1 LKGADIVLGVV
12 IAAALLPIAYAAVF
26 YGIPSHTG
34 FTALR
39 PLARTILTVMF
50 NKLDRLAWT
59 ASPEGVT
66 SVLWDYRGVDTLYET
81 MVLLTAIMGAV
92 AVLHTR
98 GVDIVKRVSLRRSAL
113 SAILDRTSRVVVWL
127 TLIVSAAMAVNGH
140 LTPGGGFVGGSA
152 LAVVPVLLV
161 AVFTALLLPAL
172 GFRNVRMLR
181 VRMAALLTL
190 ITVVTVPLTL
200 GGYFFQNQPKPTS
213 RFPGYPPFFPGGVPL
228 GGTLILLNIIEFV
241 AVGMAFSIA
250 FLYLTAG
257 EGGEGGGE

>member
-1 LKGADIVLGVV
+1 MKSADLILGIV
-12 IAAALLPIAYAAVF
+12 IAAALLPIAYVTVF

-34 FTALR
+34 FVSLR
-39 PLARTILTVMF
+39 PLARTVLKIMF
-50 NKLDRLAWT
+50 NKLDKLAWT

-92 AVLHTR
+92 TVLYRH
-98 GVDIVKRVSLRRSAL
+98 GLNVVKHVSLRKTAL
-113 SAILDRTSRVVVWL
+113 SAVLDRTSRVVVWL

-172 GFRNVRMLR
+172 GFKDVRMLR
-181 VRMAALLTL
+181 VRMAALLAL
-190 ITVVTVPLTL
+190 ITVISVPLAL
-200 GGYFFQNQPKPTS
+200 GGYFFQNQPKLAS
-213 RFPGYPPFFPGGVPL
+213 RFPGYPQFFPGGVPL
-228 GGTLILLNIIEFV
+228 GGTLILLNIIEFI

-250 FLYLTAG
+250 FLYLTA
-257 EGGEGGGE
+257 EKGGGDGG